1 MGIMSSQYFA
11 VANNDYL
18 LLFQYIQL
26 KYRQYCCRCDNFTS
40 TMAKNKKDPNKIL
53 IKRYA
58 NRRLYNT
65 ETSRYI
71 TLQDLIALIRSGN
84 EIQVIDS
91 SSKED
96 VTKLIL
102 TQIILEAE
110 KNKQNLLPT
119 AFLYQI
125 IRSQDESVQDF
136 FQNYLAASFD
146 AYMKTRQEFERRFRG
161 WLEMGSS
168 APQMWEKFFPGA
180 EMMKEMWGI
189 GKKEKDEEEG

>member
-1 MGIMSSQYFA
+1 MT
-11 VANNDYL
+11 
-18 LLFQYIQL
+18 
-26 KYRQYCCRCDNFTS
+26 KRE
-40 TMAKNKKDPNKIL
+40 KDPGKVV

-65 ETSRYI
+65 ETSSYV
-71 TLQDLIALIRSGN
+71 TLQDLIVLIRAGK

-91 SSKED
+91 STKED

-119 AFLYQI
+119 AFLYQL
-125 IRSQDESVQDF
+125 IRSQEESVQDF
-136 FQNYLAASFD
+136 FQNYLSASFD
-146 AYMKTRQEFERRFRG
+146 AYLKTKQEFERRFRG
-161 WLEMGSS
+161 WLEMGSM

-189 GKKEKDEEEG
+189 SKKEKDEDEK

>member
-1 MGIMSSQYFA
+1 MTKR
-11 VANNDYL
+11 V
-18 LLFQYIQL
+18 
-26 KYRQYCCRCDNFTS
+26 
-40 TMAKNKKDPNKIL
+40 KDPNRVL

-65 ETSRYI
+65 ETSSYV
-71 TLQDLIALIRSGN
+71 TLQDLIALIRAGK

-91 SSKED
+91 TSKED

-110 KNKQNLLPT
+110 KNKQSLLPT
-119 AFLYQI
+119 AFLYQL
-125 IRSQDESVQDF
+125 IRSREESVQDF

-161 WLEMGSS
+161 WLEMGAS
-168 APQMWEKFFPGA
+168 APQMWEKFIPGA
-180 EMMKEMWGI
+180 EMVKEMWGI
-189 GKKEKDEEEG
+189 RTKDKEEEGE

>member
-1 MGIMSSQYFA
+1 
-11 VANNDYL
+11 
-18 LLFQYIQL
+18 
-26 KYRQYCCRCDNFTS
+26 
-40 TMAKNKKDPNKIL
+40 MAKREKDPNKVV

-65 ETSRYI
+65 ETSSYV
-71 TLQDLIALIRSGN
+71 TLQDLVDLIRSGK

-119 AFLYQI
+119 AFLYQL
-125 IRSQDESVQDF
+125 IRSPDDSVQDF

-146 AYMKTRQEFERRFRG
+146 AYIKTRQEFERRFRG
-161 WLEMGSS
+161 WLEMGAQ

-180 EMMKEMWGI
+180 EMMKGMWGI
-189 GKKEKDEEEG
+189 GKKDKDDEEEGEKGR

>member
-1 MGIMSSQYFA
+1 MTKKA
-11 VANNDYL
+11 
-18 LLFQYIQL
+18 
-26 KYRQYCCRCDNFTS
+26 
-40 TMAKNKKDPNKIL
+40 KDPNRVL

-65 ETSRYI
+65 ETSSYI
-71 TLQDLIALIRSGN
+71 TLQDLIALIRAGK

-91 SSKED
+91 TSKEE

-110 KNKQNLLPT
+110 KNKQSLLPT
-119 AFLYQI
+119 AFLYQL
-125 IRSQDESVQDF
+125 IRSQEESVQDF

-146 AYMKTRQEFERRFRG
+146 AYLKTRQEFERRFRG
-161 WLEMGSS
+161 WLEMGAS

-189 GKKEKDEEEG
+189 RAKDKEEEK